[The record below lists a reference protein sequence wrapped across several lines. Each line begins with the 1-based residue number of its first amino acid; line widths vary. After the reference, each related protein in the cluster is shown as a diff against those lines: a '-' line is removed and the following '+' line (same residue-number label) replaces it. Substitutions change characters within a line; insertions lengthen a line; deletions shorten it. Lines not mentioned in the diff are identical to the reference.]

1 MTTAATMRDLY
12 LAAEQDILSYGTSNR
27 FGDRIL
33 TTADLAEVRAG
44 RREWEQRAKAEASP
58 SGPNGL
64 PHSLANFTTR

>member
-33 TTADLAEVRAG
+33 TTADLPDIRRGRQEWERRAASEESAAAG
-44 RREWEQRAKAEASP
+44 RHPLQFSVAR
-58 SGPNGL
+58 
-64 PHSLANFTTR
+64 FD